1 MKNNDDDQRAEARPP
16 RRISDLR
23 LPAESGHIL
32 GSMDGGG
39 DQSGNSAGASSSSP
53 PETAARISLSGKR
66 QRKRSEVIAHE
77 LSQYIVDSGLAPG
90 TMLPRE
96 KEMLEQLGVGRTTL
110 REALRILEIRGL
122 LTIRSGPGGGPVVR
136 TPQPSDLTEAL
147 TLILQFQRATMLEIL
162 DARIWL
168 EPIAARMATPQIT
181 HSEIDGMRRANQEM
195 KESDPSS
202 ITTSEANHRFHTI
215 IASATGNLP
224 VQVFADTLQT
234 VAEAGGGDLRHSEAL
249 RALSTDGHDEI
260 IAAFEARDPDRVEE
274 AMREHIRAGKELRHK
289 ENPELMSR
297 PLRWLE

>member
-1 MKNNDDDQRAEARPP
+1 MTTDDDTQRGGAGAP

-23 LPAESGHIL
+23 VAPESGHIL
-32 GSMDGGG
+32 GAMG
-39 DQSGNSAGASSSSP
+39 DADDRNGDSLEADSP
-53 PETAARISLSGKR
+53 PATAKISLSGKR

-136 TPQPSDLTEAL
+136 TPQPADLTEAL

-162 DARIWL
+162 DARAWL

-181 HSEIDGMRRANQEM
+181 QSEIDGMRRANQEM
-195 KESDPSS
+195 KDSDPSS
-202 ITTSEANHRFHTI
+202 IATSEANHRFHTI

-224 VQVFADTLQT
+224 VQVFAETLQT

-249 RALSTDGHDEI
+249 RALSTEGHDEI
-260 IAAFEARDPDRVEE
+260 IAAFEARDPDKVEA

-289 ENPELMSR
+289 ENPEIMSR
-297 PLRWLE
+297 PLRWLD